1 MHALIIPMG
10 RAKQLRARKAGRTR
24 HALII
29 TVIIIIIII
38 IIVVVIII
46 IIIITSFI
54 IITASVILTIYPPLQ
69 FRVSKSNIWQTSL
82 PRLRLEPRPRL
93 RPGFASK
100 AASWHRVAMLLRF
113 VEARLKTLEH
123 VRQRDGVKDDSTA
136 RLLQRKLATYK
147 SGVDEAAAV
156 NAATIDSNALT
167 PSCVDACVHMC
178 PVADWLA
185 QGFACA
191 LFPPP
196 TPPPQTRTHQPSKGD

>member
-1 MHALIIPMG
+1 
-10 RAKQLRARKAGRTR
+10 
-24 HALII
+24 
-29 TVIIIIIII
+29 
-38 IIVVVIII
+38 
-46 IIIITSFI
+46 
-54 IITASVILTIYPPLQ
+54 
-69 FRVSKSNIWQTSL
+69 
-82 PRLRLEPRPRL
+82 
-93 RPGFASK
+93 
-100 AASWHRVAMLLRF
+100 MLLRF
-113 VEARLKTLEH
+113 VEARPKTLEH

-136 RLLQRKLATYK
+136 RILQRKLATYK

-196 TPPPQTRTHQPSKGD
+196 TAPPLKPAPINRRKGIEISGPRETTTTKSQS